1 MTKTSDFKPGK
12 RLPSLG
18 VTDANAGIWL
28 RWALPIATGLA
39 IALIILYL
47 I

>member
-1 MTKTSDFKPGK
+1 MSDSTDFQPGDK
-12 RLPSLG
+12 LPTLG
-18 VTDANAGIWL
+18 VSDPTSNPVI

-39 IALIILYL
+39 IALVALSL